1 MANNTKFV
9 VKNGLTVGTSDIVAA
24 NGVWIGAST
33 NLIGPQGIQGTAGT
47 TGPTGAQGTAGS
59 TGAQGSTGPQG
70 STGAQGTAGTNGAQ
84 GSTGAQ
90 GSQGNQ
96 GSTGVQGSAGTTG
109 PTGAQ
114 GSIGTTGPTG
124 PTGAQG
130 SPGSTGAQG
139 STGSTGSTGPTGAT
153 GPTGPTGVQGATG
166 LLATNS
172 YTTYGG
178 YAATASL
185 NGYYGIL
192 MGNTTSHMNYMHDG
206 SGNGGRY
213 RQIWGWVD
221 YWNVTDSCMAI
232 GGSTTVS
239 GYASYSNGISG
250 ASTSMRAP
258 IFYDSNNTAYYTDP
272 AATPLSLKVA
282 GNIEL
287 TVQSASWAEGIRI
300 NVPSTST
307 WGGIRFTRGAST
319 GNWAIGYTGLNATD
333 DFTIYSGTTNTTQVN
348 LDHSANLSSIGSMRA
363 PIFYDSN
370 DTAYYLNPSS
380 SGSIA
385 FETIGEIRF
394 KPNSGSMTHFNYSNG
409 GTSNYIR
416 GTTYFD
422 GSTVQF
428 SAGNLRWTGYAYD
441 SDNTAYYIDPNGV
454 SQFDGLNANRLSA
467 PNNGLVSVGDNNAT
481 YTYNDNSTRS
491 RIYVSSNYPVI
502 TINSTIVGN
511 NAQHGGTLQFM
522 HNGYDS
528 NRQWVIGTAGTGTF
542 LDFGTGQPTNYNP
555 HHGISG
561 YEGVTLMRITTSG
574 NIGLGGDWGYYGTVA
589 NPSYPLHVQGT
600 GYSSS
605 DFRAPIFYD
614 SDNTAYSLDLN
625 GTGNVNMVCTG
636 AWNFAA
642 NRNTTSDSPPL
653 QAYSNNASGAI
664 MSFHRAGYYAV
675 NFGLDSDNVMRIGG
689 WSASANRWQL
699 DMSGNMYAAG
709 NITAY
714 SSDVRLK
721 ENIVTIDNA
730 LSKLQKI
737 RGVYYDWKD
746 IVDDLGFNPIDR
758 HDIGV
763 IAQEVREVIPQAIK
777 PAPFDTGCDG
787 KSESGE
793 NYITVQ
799 MEKIIPLLIEAIKEQ
814 QGQIDELRKI
824 INGK

>member
-1 MANNTKFV
+1 LANNTKFV

-70 STGAQGTAGTNGAQ
+70 STGAQGTAGNNGAQ

-124 PTGAQG
+124 
-130 SPGSTGAQG
+130 STGAQG
-139 STGSTGSTGPTGAT
+139 STGSTGLTGATGPQGSTGSTGPTGAT
-153 GPTGPTGVQGATG
+153 GPQGSTGSTGPQGAVAANFTSAISSNPFNANSLPTINAIGYVNTNTALYGQTDGGLYVAGYSSVWQHEIYGDFRTG
-166 LLATNS
+166 QIAVRGQNAGTWQSWYAIPAYGYNGTYGTSDLYAGRYYDGNDTAYFVDPRSNSTLSGLKLNGIDNDAAGSGSDAILWINKPNNNDWGMRITGDLEYGISLHMAASHSYAIRVHAAGTEYSRLGSDLFYHSASVRAPLFYDRDNTAYYLDPNSTQSLRTVGDWRSDSSTWTGEFSGKMQYHSNHWYIQAADQFIYRNAGGSNVFTVNQSGVAIASGDMRAPIFYDSGNTGYYIDAASTSNINSMQTAGQFLIGGTFANNS
-172 YTTYGG
+172 YNAVASTRLLFGGGADPNGYFIGTNLENYGG
-178 YAATASL
+178 NFTKLDIRWHTGIRMGAQP
-185 NGYYGIL
+185 NYGGIRFYDTEAL
-192 MGNTTSHMNYMHDG
+192 GTQVFAIGKDG
-206 SGNGGRY
+206 S
-213 RQIWGWVD
+213 
-221 YWNVTDSCMAI
+221 
-232 GGSTTVS
+232 
-239 GYASYSNGISG
+239 YAQANQ
-250 ASTSMRAP
+250 SMRAP
-258 IFYDSNNTAYYTDP
+258 IFYD
-272 AATPLSLKVA
+272 
-282 GNIEL
+282 
-287 TVQSASWAEGIRI
+287 
-300 NVPSTST
+300 
-307 WGGIRFTRGAST
+307 
-319 GNWAIGYTGLNATD
+319 
-333 DFTIYSGTTNTTQVN
+333 
-348 LDHSANLSSIGSMRA
+348 LDN
-363 PIFYDSN
+363 
-370 DTAYYLNPSS
+370 
-380 SGSIA
+380 
-385 FETIGEIRF
+385 
-394 KPNSGSMTHFNYSNG
+394 
-409 GTSNYIR
+409 
-416 GTTYFD
+416 
-422 GSTVQF
+422 
-428 SAGNLRWTGYAYD
+428 TGYY
-441 SDNTAYYIDPNGV
+441 
-454 SQFDGLNANRLSA
+454 
-467 PNNGLVSVGDNNAT
+467 
-481 YTYNDNSTRS
+481 
-491 RIYVSSNYPVI
+491 
-502 TINSTIVGN
+502 
-511 NAQHGGTLQFM
+511 
-522 HNGYDS
+522 
-528 NRQWVIGTAGTGTF
+528 
-542 LDFGTGQPTNYNP
+542 
-555 HHGISG
+555 
-561 YEGVTLMRITTSG
+561 
-574 NIGLGGDWGYYGTVA
+574 
-589 NPSYPLHVQGT
+589 
-600 GYSSS
+600 
-605 DFRAPIFYD
+605 
-614 SDNTAYSLDLN
+614 LDLN
-625 GTGNVNMVCTG
+625 GTSNVSMVCTG
-636 AWNFAA
+636 PWYFAA

-664 MSFHRAGYYAV
+664 MSFHRAGYYAT